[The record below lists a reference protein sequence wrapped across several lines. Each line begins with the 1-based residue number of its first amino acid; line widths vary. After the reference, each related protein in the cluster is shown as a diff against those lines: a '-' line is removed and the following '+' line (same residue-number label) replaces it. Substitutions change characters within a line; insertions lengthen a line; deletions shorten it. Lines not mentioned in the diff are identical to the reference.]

1 MYCHRDGG
9 ASNMRQVC
17 VPLTRAFPGPPYLAG
32 AAVGGPAFP
41 SRALARTPTSSA
53 CSVSA
58 PWVPRR
64 RTILWDDH
72 PQLGLNLW
80 LIDWKTKTPPCRILG
95 PLWDGSR
102 IHPKSRQVPTI
113 DTGLPQNAMATEFLE
128 PPSLQPNLQ
137 IILSLHQVHLQH
149 KDTINA
155 SRAVPGNQAVLLYN
169 RQPIAFFWKVIFRS
183 RI

>member
-1 MYCHRDGG
+1 MYIYIYTYYMYCHRDGG

-64 RTILWDDH
+64 RTTGDDH

-80 LIDWKTKTPPCRILG
+80 LID
-95 PLWDGSR
+95 
-102 IHPKSRQVPTI
+102 
-113 DTGLPQNAMATEFLE
+113 
-128 PPSLQPNLQ
+128 
-137 IILSLHQVHLQH
+137 
-149 KDTINA
+149 
-155 SRAVPGNQAVLLYN
+155 
-169 RQPIAFFWKVIFRS
+169 
-183 RI
+183 